1 MAQGQNHALLKRPQ
15 HSITRKHPGTLC
27 NSPANLRATTV
38 IKNPA
43 KKASTAEYGPIA
55 APDFARLSHC
65 KGLGVAIPLTFFHT
79 PFLRGHFHREI
90 DYERKLGAGST
101 MRYCAI
107 RSHHSSRQQPFAQSK
122 NVWPACCNQVDI
134 GGRALQGSIATSLIP
149 SQINIEG
156 HLDLLALQ

>member
-1 MAQGQNHALLKRPQ
+1 MSLPIGCIDRRCRLNSENQTSYCCFSARACGA
-15 HSITRKHPGTLC
+15 GT
-27 NSPANLRATTV
+27 
-38 IKNPA
+38 
-43 KKASTAEYGPIA
+43 EYGPIA

-122 NVWPACCNQVDI
+122 NVWPACRNQVDI